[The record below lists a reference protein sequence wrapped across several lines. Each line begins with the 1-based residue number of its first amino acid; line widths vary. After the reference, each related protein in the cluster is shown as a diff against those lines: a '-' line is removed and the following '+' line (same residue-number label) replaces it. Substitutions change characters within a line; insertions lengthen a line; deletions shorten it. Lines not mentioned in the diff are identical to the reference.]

1 MIGGCGKSGRIM
13 VAVCAILLDKVTTK
27 IFHNLKNNKRMT
39 CNKCGNDI
47 PEDSIF
53 CPNCGTSM
61 QNATINN
68 MQRKPFSLSLKAI
81 LLAFAVGIWVLV
93 LQNLGI
99 LTATQDVKVQNSID
113 VSGTVDVGNSVDVN
127 LQYINGRRD
136 VFFNNPSRGDKDKYY
151 LIPVTVE

>member
-1 MIGGCGKSGRIM
+1 
-13 VAVCAILLDKVTTK
+13 
-27 IFHNLKNNKRMT
+27 
-39 CNKCGNDI
+39 
-47 PEDSIF
+47 
-53 CPNCGTSM
+53 M

-81 LLAFAVGIWVLV
+81 LLAIAVGIWVLV

-99 LTATQDVKVQNSID
+99 LTATQD

>member
-1 MIGGCGKSGRIM
+1 
-13 VAVCAILLDKVTTK
+13 
-27 IFHNLKNNKRMT
+27 MT
-39 CNKCGNDI
+39 CNNCGNDI

-81 LLAFAVGIWVLV
+81 LLAIAVGIWMLV

-99 LTATQDVKVQNSID
+99 LTATQDVKVQNSLD

-127 LQYINGRRD
+127 LQYINGRSD

>member
-1 MIGGCGKSGRIM
+1 
-13 VAVCAILLDKVTTK
+13 
-27 IFHNLKNNKRMT
+27 MT

-53 CPNCGTSM
+53 CPYCGTSM
-61 QNATINN
+61 QNTTINDIK
-68 MQRKPFSLSLKAI
+68 RKPFSLSLKTI
-81 LLAFAVGIWVLV
+81 LLAIAVGIWVLV

-99 LTATQDVKVQNSID
+99 LTVTQDVKV
-113 VSGTVDVGNSVDVN
+113 VDVGNSVDVN

-151 LIPVTVE
+151 RIPVTVE